1 MVNKAEN
8 AVQNLC
14 TSTNPCE
21 TSVEETKETECNLIL
36 WTRCSLL
43 NKDQQLTKIRFI
55 EFAFL
60 QPF

>member
-21 TSVEETKETECNLIL
+21 TSVEELKKK
-36 WTRCSLL
+36 L
-43 NKDQQLTKIRFI
+43 NVTSFYGQDV
-55 EFAFL
+55 
-60 QPF
+60 PF